1 MVLHGQCLGQC
12 LCKGGREE
20 KGGKGEYWECTHTTD
35 IRRYCS
41 SNMHVMYT
49 YVYIEYI
56 YHLS

>member
-1 MVLHGQCLGQC
+1 MVNAWVNVCV
-12 LCKGGREE
+12 KGGREE

>member
-1 MVLHGQCLGQC
+1 MVNAWVNVCV
-12 LCKGGREE
+12 KKEE